1 MDLCQVSPTCP
12 NRTWLLIRFCT
23 RPVPQK
29 DKWSNWVL
37 YANKDRC
44 KVKSRQR
51 PSVFSS
57 VKSRDNSKSEKS
69 QTLLLR
75 SSMHQSIPS
84 IKEVHYQDSS
94 RPCLDWALFGI
105 NFSIAKVYCFR
116 DIIRSEWKLKVSEDS
131 YRSFT
136 VDKKSQ
142 VAEESTQTAQL
153 HCTTAARATPAA
165 AHLPPRPTSSCKSA
179 VKGHSGGQFW
189 HCTTNHLWHRAF
201 ALTKHLEEQPVTW
214 QILLLQIVEWRPELL
229 PLFALCKTTRG
240 VWFLNPSAWGRK
252 ECCLVVQRGFV

>member
-69 QTLLLR
+69 QTLLLW

-105 NFSIAKVYCFR
+105 NFSIAKVDCSR

-165 AHLPPRPTSSCKSA
+165 AHLPAPA
-179 VKGHSGGQFW
+179 
-189 HCTTNHLWHRAF
+189 NLLWKD
-201 ALTKHLEEQPVTW
+201 T
-214 QILLLQIVEWRPELL
+214 VEWRPVLTL
-229 PLFALCKTTRG
+229 HFKSSVAQSICSHKTPGRAASDPTDTTAADSGVATRT
-240 VWFLNPSAWGRK
+240 SASLRS
-252 ECCLVVQRGFV
+252 V